1 MQVNEKIR
9 MIREM
14 NSWTQEDVAEKLHMS
29 LTSYAKLERGESK
42 LYLEKLEK
50 IAGVFGMDVVDLLS
64 LNKQGL
70 VWLVSGDI
78 SGNYSTSHI
87 NYYGSAQAKDFALEK
102 LQMQLQHKNELIAEK
117 DKLIEQLY
125 AQISLLS
132 KTG

>member
-14 NSWTQEDVAEKLHMS
+14 NHWTQEDIAEKLHMS

-42 LYLEKLEK
+42 LHLDKLEK
-50 IAGVFGMDVVDLLS
+50 IAEVFGVDLIDLLS

-70 VWLVSGDI
+70 VWLVSGDV
-78 SGNYSTSHI
+78 SGNNSSHI
-87 NYYGSAQAKDFALEK
+87 NYYGSTQAKDFELEK
-102 LQMQLQHKNELIAEK
+102 LRLQLQHKTDIIAEK

-132 KTG
+132 QTK